1 MQKTKEG
8 GWIIDDSS
16 VTLKKNP
23 YVESLEKEEK
33 EEREKKGLICP
44 YNSNPYTSA
53 AKPIQMRNS
62 ID

>member
-33 EEREKKGLICP
+33 KKEKK
-44 YNSNPYTSA
+44 
-53 AKPIQMRNS
+53 K
-62 ID
+62 D